1 MLYFKSII
9 HFMVFYNSKAK
20 IKITFQEKS
29 HLKNK
34 SLISGEREGE
44 GGRERERERE
54 RELIHA

>member
-1 MLYFKSII
+1 
-9 HFMVFYNSKAK
+9 MVFYNSKAK